1 MCTRVLVVVSLK
13 TLEKAKSE
21 DGRFLPEEAEAPPQ
35 SHSTTRARQRGQWT
49 PLCEWLGHDSLLQAY
64 LENTLLLK
72 NAETSTKTSKHN
84 IKGHW
89 SQITMRN
96 VIIIMKKFENATK
109 LGIPVTVLVMVK
121 SNNALKQE
129 CTLQAGA
136 HYQGI
141 AGEGGNRCSP
151 GFSLILRN
159 CHSRPKLQ
167 QPPLSSVSS
176 RQQ

>member
-21 DGRFLPEEAEAPPQ
+21 DSRFLPEEAEAPPQ
-35 SHSTTRARQRGQWT
+35 SHSITRARQRGPWT
-49 PLCEWLGHDSLLQAY
+49 PLCEWLGHRPLLQAY

-72 NAETSTKTSKHN
+72 NAKTSTKTSKHN

-96 VIIIMKKFENATK
+96 IIIIMKKFENAIK
-109 LGIPVTVLVMVK
+109 LGIPVIVLVMVK

-129 CTLQAGA
+129 CTLQ
-136 HYQGI
+136 
-141 AGEGGNRCSP
+141 GNHWWKEESIDAADLT
-151 GFSLILRN
+151 FVLRN
-159 CHSRPKLQ
+159 CHSCSNLQ
-167 QPPLSSVSS
+167 QPPLWSVSGH
-176 RQQ
+176 QH